1 LIWLANFILLL
12 SIWLLGRKN
21 FRSGWI
27 TNMLGSAIYAYVS
40 VFMLHPR
47 HFDIASFNLIVMCLG
62 GWNLWKTLKAK

>member
-1 LIWLANFILLL
+1 LIWLANLVLLL

-27 TNMLGSAIYAYVS
+27 ANMTGSAIYAYVS
-40 VFMLHPR
+40 LVTMHPR
-47 HFDIASFNLIVMCLG
+47 HPDIASFNLIVLCLG